1 VRPADFT
8 EGIVDKE
15 KYVELVQEA
24 AEVVLLELNQREDTL
39 NERPRR
45 ESLNV
50 WKEP

>member
-1 VRPADFT
+1 MRQSDFT

-24 AEVVLLELNQREDTL
+24 AEIVLLELNQMGDTL
-39 NERPRR
+39 NEGPRR